1 MAQGQNSQVVAY
13 QYEKVLD
20 RVSLLFN
27 RDHTLFDKIE
37 VRKNLETISS
47 RNMRIP
53 LDLLAGGK
61 FSQVNA
67 DGGDFGRGSAITA
80 DFAQISSVYFALAT
94 EYTKLFE
101 VATDNNEKA
110 VEPAAKH
117 NLEAAIDQMRK
128 GIEALLN
135 SDGSGTLDTV
145 VSGSSASAVVTVN
158 NPNQFYDNQEVT
170 FWSAVGGSQR
180 GASNSVILSVDSAS
194 KTITLT
200 ANAPASTTAGDIIVV
215 AGGTAAAAS
224 SLLGI
229 EYHQVDSPSTGTWL
243 QLNRSSY
250 PGKLTT
256 SHVAVNGSLTP
267 QSVRLALA
275 KVKRALGVQTPEIDN
290 LLWHMGPDMKAAWEN
305 VGLVVAQVIQNQL
318 GGNESQDMLK
328 KSAPG
333 RMGDRPILES
343 INAKPGRIDG
353 LCLKHWGRAQTQPIG
368 PLSFGGQVLFP
379 IYGTSGGLSAA
390 TISYLWCGFNVFMD
404 NPRAGCFLDGV
415 TQPAGY

>member
-1 MAQGQNSQVVAY
+1 MSQGANSQVVAY

-47 RNMRIP
+47 RAMRIP

-80 DFAQISSVYFALAT
+80 DFAQISSVYFAHAT

-145 VSGSSASAVVTVN
+145 VSLSNPTVTVKN
-158 NPNQFYDNQEVT
+158 ASQFFDNQDIQV
-170 FWSAVGGSQR
+170 FSAVGGTNR
-180 GASNSVILSVDSAS
+180 GTATILSVDANS

-200 ANAPASTTAGDIIVV
+200 ANAPAGTTAGDILVV
-215 AGGTAAAAS
+215 AGASGAAAAS
-224 SLLGI
+224 LLGLL
-229 EYHQVDSPSTGTWL
+229 YHQVDSDTGTWL
-243 QLNRSSY
+243 QLNRTSY
-250 PGKLTT
+250 PGKLKTP
-256 SHVAVNGSLTP
+256 HVAVNSTLTP
-267 QSVRLALA
+267 QAVRLALA

-290 LLWHMGPDMKAAWEN
+290 LIWHMNVDMSAAWEN

-318 GGNESQDMLK
+318 GGSESQDMLK
-328 KSAPG
+328 KSAPK
-333 RMGDRPILES
+333 RMADRPIVES
-343 INAKPGRIDG
+343 INATPQRIDG
-353 LCLKHWGRAQTQPIG
+353 LCLKHWGRAQTQPVG
-368 PLSFGGQVLFP
+368 PLTFGGQTLFP
-379 IYGTSGGLSAA
+379 IYGASGGLSAA
-390 TISYLWCGFNVFMD
+390 TISYLWGGFNIFTD
-404 NPRAGCFLDGV
+404 NPRAGCFLDGI
-415 TQPAGY
+415 TLPANY

>member
-47 RNMRIP
+47 RAMRIP

-61 FSQVNA
+61 FLQVNP

-80 DFAQISSVYFALAT
+80 DFAQISSVYHAFAT

-128 GIEALLN
+128 GIEGLLN
-135 SDGSGTLDTV
+135 GDGSGTLDTV

-158 NPNQFYDNQEVT
+158 NANQFFDNQDIT

-180 GASNSVILSVDSAS
+180 GSSNSTILSVDANS

-200 ANAPASTTAGDIIVV
+200 ANAPTGTTAGDIIVV
-215 AGGTAAAAS
+215 SGGSAAAAS
-224 SLLGI
+224 SILGLK
-229 EYHQVDSPSTGTWL
+229 YHQVDSDTGTWL
-243 QLNRSSY
+243 QLNRTSY
-250 PGKLTT
+250 PGKLKTP
-256 SHVAVNGSLTP
+256 HVAVNANLTP
-267 QSVRLALA
+267 QAVRLALA

-290 LLWHMGPDMKAAWEN
+290 LVWHMNVDMSAAWEN

-318 GGNESQDMLK
+318 GGSESEDMLK
-328 KSAPG
+328 KSAPKSMAG
-333 RMGDRPILES
+333 RPIIES
-343 INAKPGRIDG
+343 INATPQRIDG

-368 PLSFGGQVLFP
+368 PLNFGGQVLFP

-390 TISYLWCGFNVFMD
+390 TISYLWAGFNIFTD
-404 NPRAGCFLDGV
+404 NPRAGTFLDGI
-415 TQPAGY
+415 TLPANY